1 MATDTATADS
11 PPDLDPAINAALKE
25 YLTLLDSATE
35 TERQA
40 WCERYAALM
49 PQLQCYLDGFQYLQ
63 EFAPTLRSAA
73 VEIRM
78 GSDVDVLSRPLGDFH
93 LLRRI
98 GQGGMG
104 IVYEAEQNSLRRRV
118 AVKILAFAGAFD
130 DTLTQRFLR
139 EAQAAASL
147 SHSHIV
153 PVLTVGCEHGVHFY
167 AMQLIAGGSMA
178 ELIYELRSRIPK
190 NQKPAELPAQVKQ
203 AEWFQRI
210 AAFGV
215 QAARALHYAHEQGIV
230 HRDVKPANL
239 LVDETNHLF
248 VTDFGLA
255 ATREATELTIT
266 GHMTG
271 TLRYASPEQVLGK
284 RAGVDHRTD
293 IYSLGASLYE
303 LATLS
308 HLVPGDDQRS
318 LTHDIL
324 HSSRE
329 SPRQINDAV
338 PKDLETVILKAVAN
352 DRADRYETAE
362 EFAEEL
368 QRFLDGH
375 PVKARRQSRAVLM
388 VRSFLRRPRLAL
400 GIILTMVIMIG
411 MLTASTI
418 IVSRARQSSERLQD
432 VTENQ
437 AKRLESLQRVTQQQ
451 LTEEIEHGRLLQA
464 TRYTKSISLA
474 QQMFNEHNFGV
485 AQKLLTD
492 LVPRK
497 GEPDLRGFEWHYL
510 SSQCHSGG
518 QELQG
523 HEGEVYCLAWSPDGT
538 RIASASQD
546 KTIRI
551 WSLFP
556 DRLGEQSPGRQA
568 APDIADSA
576 FSGNAQGHDVMV
588 LSGHT
593 SEVNFVAFSPDGSH
607 IASAS
612 DDGTIRIW
620 PVNGDVSGHG
630 DVSGQKAVPG
640 LQSSHPFREFKGH
653 DNPVVGV
660 AFSPKSGHLVS
671 SDDRGQ
677 LFVWDLETGEILSR
691 TQAHDKRI
699 EGFEFTRDGS
709 RIVSAGSDS
718 TVVIWSAT
726 DLPNLTDLNRL
737 TGTEGAI
744 YSVAWS
750 HDGNRIVGGGWD
762 AKLRMWSQ
770 EHDHSFPALM
780 KCSAEVR
787 SVCFSPDGR
796 FATCTTLAGN
806 IHQIDSRTG
815 QTVDTL
821 HIPNGRCW
829 TAQYSPDGR
838 WLAAAGSGKSLFLWP
853 ADPEERHRG
862 ERIRTENEIS
872 QIFITDDGQQLV
884 TFESP
889 STVRLRNVKSGEVCF
904 QFPGEYHDEMSI
916 ALGMHGELF
925 LVNAAREIECWDL
938 TLTLPTRKACR
949 LSGTRSLQITSAG
962 NRRYVSQFEEV
973 PTDLV
978 TGKPMLPLSAQTKIS
993 GQAFVGPDVEC
1004 IPIFHFYD
1012 GYWWYPNQQ
1021 KQVPCK
1027 FLQRPYLAAFSRD
1040 GRTLYT
1046 ADEFVI
1052 HQVSAGQ
1059 SETEGLPWP
1068 CEGRVQDLAVS
1079 PDGKTLVSA
1088 SGSLLKFWNL
1098 VAHEA
1103 AMTID
1108 HPGETVIA
1116 VAFTPDGST
1125 LIYSSISDAPAGAKS
1140 TGILRFVRL

>member
-1 MATDTATADS
+1 M
-11 PPDLDPAINAALKE
+11 
-25 YLTLLDSATE
+25 
-35 TERQA
+35 
-40 WCERYAALM
+40 
-49 PQLQCYLDGFQYLQ
+49 
-63 EFAPTLRSAA
+63 
-73 VEIRM
+73 
-78 GSDVDVLSRPLGDFH
+78 
-93 LLRRI
+93 
-98 GQGGMG
+98 
-104 IVYEAEQNSLRRRV
+104 
-118 AVKILAFAGAFD
+118 
-130 DTLTQRFLR
+130 
-139 EAQAAASL
+139 
-147 SHSHIV
+147 
-153 PVLTVGCEHGVHFY
+153 
-167 AMQLIAGGSMA
+167 
-178 ELIYELRSRIPK
+178 
-190 NQKPAELPAQVKQ
+190 
-203 AEWFQRI
+203 
-210 AAFGV
+210 
-215 QAARALHYAHEQGIV
+215 
-230 HRDVKPANL
+230 
-239 LVDETNHLF
+239 
-248 VTDFGLA
+248 
-255 ATREATELTIT
+255 
-266 GHMTG
+266 
-271 TLRYASPEQVLGK
+271 
-284 RAGVDHRTD
+284 
-293 IYSLGASLYE
+293 
-303 LATLS
+303 
-308 HLVPGDDQRS
+308 
-318 LTHDIL
+318 
-324 HSSRE
+324 
-329 SPRQINDAV
+329 
-338 PKDLETVILKAVAN
+338 
-352 DRADRYETAE
+352 
-362 EFAEEL
+362 
-368 QRFLDGH
+368 
-375 PVKARRQSRAVLM
+375 
-388 VRSFLRRPRLAL
+388 
-400 GIILTMVIMIG
+400 
-411 MLTASTI
+411 
-418 IVSRARQSSERLQD
+418 
-432 VTENQ
+432 
-437 AKRLESLQRVTQQQ
+437 
-451 LTEEIEHGRLLQA
+451 
-464 TRYTKSISLA
+464 
-474 QQMFNEHNFGV
+474 
-485 AQKLLTD
+485 
-492 LVPRK
+492 
-497 GEPDLRGFEWHYL
+497 
-510 SSQCHSGG
+510 
-518 QELQG
+518 
-523 HEGEVYCLAWSPDGT
+523 
-538 RIASASQD
+538 
-546 KTIRI
+546 
-551 WSLFP
+551 
-556 DRLGEQSPGRQA
+556 
-568 APDIADSA
+568 
-576 FSGNAQGHDVMV
+576 
-588 LSGHT
+588 
-593 SEVNFVAFSPDGSH
+593 
-607 IASAS
+607 
-612 DDGTIRIW
+612 
-620 PVNGDVSGHG
+620 
-630 DVSGQKAVPG
+630 
-640 LQSSHPFREFKGH
+640 
-653 DNPVVGV
+653 GV

-737 TGTEGAI
+737 IGTEGAI

-829 TAQYSPDGR
+829 TAQYSPNGR

-949 LSGTRSLQITSAG
+949 LSGTRSLQITSEG
-962 NRRYVSQFEEV
+962 NRRYLSQYEEV

-978 TGKPMLPLSAQTKIS
+978 TGKSLLPLSAQTKIS
-993 GQAFVGPDVEC
+993 GQAFVGPDPEC
-1004 IPIFHFYD
+1004 IPVFHFYD

-1079 PDGKTLVSA
+1079 PDGKTLLSA
-1088 SGSLLKFWNL
+1088 SGSTLTFWNL
-1098 VAHEA
+1098 LAHEA